1 MVAMPTTTKNILTV
15 SQLNARAQQ
24 ALEAMGTV
32 WIEGEISNHVR
43 ASSGHHYF
51 SLKDANAQVSAAFF
65 RFQANRVRFAV
76 RDGVEV
82 LVRAKVSL
90 YSPRGNYQIIVEHME
105 LAGEGRLR
113 QQFEALKAKLAAEG
127 LFAEDRKRPL
137 PVYPRHIGLITS
149 PSGAALQDMLKIFS
163 HHSPHIP
170 ITLYPSLVQGQ
181 EAPAAL
187 REALSKANAEAKCDV
202 LVIGRGGGS
211 LEDLWAFNDE
221 ALTRE
226 VAASAIPIISAVGHE
241 IDFCLTD
248 FAADWRA
255 PTPTAA
261 AEQLARGSA
270 QLPRLLEQYQQRLI
284 TAVAQRIEQLK
295 AQTNHLERRL
305 RHPAAMLRQHQQQLD
320 ELERRLQ
327 RQVKLTI
334 MHLQQRQQAVAI
346 RLPRAT
352 LHQLRGAKFTLTGLS
367 KRLQSHS
374 PQQRL
379 RYFSQRLEQSQQRL
393 PRPVLA
399 KLVQAEQ
406 QTTLLSQRLPK
417 LMQQAQAPL
426 AQRLALAA
434 SRLES
439 SSPLAVL
446 ARGYGITF
454 HGEEHVRSIKQLSAG
469 DVIRQRLEDGSF
481 TAEVKS
487 LLPQQD

>member
-1 MVAMPTTTKNILTV
+1 MSAATKNILTV
-15 SQLNARAQQ
+15 SQLNTRAQQ

-65 RFQANRVRFAV
+65 RFQANRVRFPL
-76 RDGVEV
+76 RDGLEV

-113 QQFEALKAKLAAEG
+113 QQFEALKAELAAEG
-127 LFAEDRKRPL
+127 LFAEERKRPL

-170 ITLYPSLVQGQ
+170 ITLYPALVQGQ

-187 REALSKANAEAKCDV
+187 REALSKANTEAKCDV
-202 LVIGRGGGS
+202 LVMGRGGGS

-226 VAASAIPIISAVGHE
+226 VAASSIPIISAVGHE

-261 AEQLARGSA
+261 AEQLARASA
-270 QLPRLLEQYQQRLI
+270 QLPALLEQYQQRLT
-284 TAVAQRIEQLK
+284 TAIQQRIEQLK
-295 AQTNHLERRL
+295 AQNNHLERRL
-305 RHPAAMLRQHQQQLD
+305 RHPAAMLRQYQQQLD
-320 ELERRLQ
+320 EFERRLQ
-327 RQVKLTI
+327 RQMQHYL
-334 MHLQQRQQAVAI
+334 LQLEQRQLAI
-346 RLPRAT
+346 AARLPRAA
-352 LHQLRGAKFTLTGLS
+352 LHQLREANFTVNSLR

-374 PQQRL
+374 PQQQL
-379 RYFSQRLEQSQQRL
+379 RYFRQRLMQSQQRL

-399 KLVQAEQ
+399 KLSQCEQ
-406 QTTLLSQRLPK
+406 QVAALSQRLPI
-417 LMQQAQAPL
+417 LAQQTQTPL

-439 SSPLAVL
+439 NSPLTVL

-469 DVIRQRLEDGSF
+469 DIIHQRLEDGSF

-487 LLPQQD
+487 LLPPKN

>member
-32 WIEGEISNHVR
+32 WIEGEVSNHVR

-65 RFQANRVRFAV
+65 RFQANRVRFAL

-127 LFAEDRKRPL
+127 LFAEERKRPL
-137 PVYPRHIGLITS
+137 PLYPRHIGLITS

-170 ITLYPSLVQGQ
+170 ITLYPALVQGQ

-187 REALSKANAEAKCDV
+187 RDALNKANTEAKCDV
-202 LVIGRGGGS
+202 LIIGRGGGS

-226 VAASAIPIISAVGHE
+226 VAASSIPIISAVGHE

-248 FAADWRA
+248 FVADWRA

-261 AEQLARGSA
+261 AEQLARASA
-270 QLPRLLEQYQQRLI
+270 QLPALLEHYQQRL
-284 TAVAQRIEQLK
+284 TLAMVQRTEQLK
-295 AQTNHLERRL
+295 AQTHHLERRL

-320 ELERRLQ
+320 ELERRIK
-327 RQVKLTI
+327 RQMQLRLVQLE
-334 MHLQQRQQAVAI
+334 QRQQAIAA
-346 RLPRAT
+346 RLPRAA
-352 LHQLRGAKFTLTGLS
+352 LHQLREANFTVGNLR

-374 PQQRL
+374 PQQQL
-379 RYFSQRLEQSQQRL
+379 RYFHQRLAQSQQRL
-393 PRPVLA
+393 PRPVFTKLA
-399 KLVQAEQ
+399 QCEQ
-406 QTTLLSQRLPK
+406 QLTGLSQRLPT
-417 LMQQAQAPL
+417 LMQQAQTPL
-426 AQRLALAA
+426 TQRLALAA

-439 SSPLAVL
+439 NSP
-446 ARGYGITF
+446 
-454 HGEEHVRSIKQLSAG
+454 
-469 DVIRQRLEDGSF
+469 
-481 TAEVKS
+481 
-487 LLPQQD
+487 